1 MRIRQTFS
9 LLVALVGTSSFA
21 QIQPE
26 TVELNHS
33 KIQFIQNDGQWHK
46 NVRYKS
52 PLGVGAV
59 FLENNIFT
67 YVQYDAEQV
76 QNIHNHDD
84 HDHDHGHRMESAH
97 DMKIM
102 INGHA
107 WRTRFEGANSNP
119 TLSGVDKEKGYHNYF
134 IGNDKSRWASHVPL
148 FNIVEYD
155 NLYDG
160 IDMKVHS
167 AEGIFKYDFIVEAG
181 VDPSIIVMNNTG
193 LDRIEIRDGN
203 LIYVT
208 SVGEFIEKKPYA
220 YQIIDGTQ
228 NEVPC
233 AYVLKDG
240 KVSFEFAEGYNSDYE
255 LVIDPELIGATL
267 SGSTVTNWGHC
278 AAYDKDGYIYT
289 GARSFGAGY
298 PTDDGSFQT
307 DFGGGGVDIAVSKL
321 EPDASDLVYASYLGG
336 SGQDIPHSI
345 VVSDDNE
352 LYTFG
357 TSQSI
362 DYPVSDDAYDGVGP
376 DGGSNTDIVVTH
388 LTEDGSDIVGSTYIG
403 GAAEGDGINTL
414 TSNYGDQYRG
424 EIITD
429 ADGNCY
435 IASSTTSSSFPT
447 TPGAYQETYG
457 GGTQDGVVF
466 SFNPALSDLRWSTYV
481 GGASGEG
488 ALGLRLDFEDNVYFS
503 GVCSDE
509 FVAMPGYQD
518 AFGGGTRDAFVMR
531 LIDDGSTV
539 SASSYWGTGGTD
551 AAFFVDLDNDGNVFL
566 YGQSTAGSEVTPDVY
581 SNPGSQQFICSLT
594 PDLTDLNFGTVIGAG
609 GNDFTP
615 IAFMVDACGYVYFSG
630 HGNLGMITGVPVTDD
645 ALFDSGGFYLGVLTP
660 NAEDLEFA
668 THYTGNHVDGGTSRF
683 DPDRGIVYQSVCI
696 SGGFAT
702 SPDAYATTSP
712 GYDVGVF
719 KIDFG
724 ISHVNAAANADP
736 DATGCAP
743 FTVDFDNTGTGITY
757 EWDFGDGS
765 PISTEFEPTHTFTD
779 PGVYEVT
786 LIAYDPDGCL
796 TSDTTTLEIIVG
808 DGETPDASF
817 DYDVNCAT
825 GEVTVTYT
833 GTPDV
838 PVDFD
843 MGDGSSY
850 DDTEFTHTY
859 TGDGTFT
866 ITLTAGDGVCA
877 DFGTFEAD
885 LTIGSPAV
893 DIIFNEPSCYGF
905 SDASITVDITDP
917 TGLEVIE
924 ITDTDG
930 TLLNEGGSN
939 TANTLNSGW
948 YYYSVDLGDGCALF
962 DSLELHNPPQINVQ
976 LNVTDPQCYGDKTG
990 FAIAD
995 TVFNWQGDW
1004 DEVVYIWAPDP
1015 PGISGLGA
1023 DSIYDLTAG
1032 DYTLTIND
1040 GNGCS
1045 RVFDFTV
1052 TEPTELVFSEFG
1064 YDPAYCRLYGYQS
1077 GNGVVYGAATGGT
1090 PDYHYEWTHL
1100 ETGDDWDNTT
1110 VGGLN
1115 PGTYV
1120 LEVQDENGCI
1130 LRDTVR
1136 MDSVNPVAAF
1146 TMDIPQ
1152 EPTDCDAVVPVDITF
1167 TNQSLYFANPN
1178 NPFADTNFYY
1188 NFSYAEGDWVISNS
1202 LEDVYT
1208 INYTQSGDY
1217 TVCLVAQNKNG
1228 CTDTLC
1234 KPLILCDDLEF
1245 TPVNIFSPNGDG
1257 NNDIFTFYERQVAVI
1272 EFRCVVVNR
1281 WGNVIREF
1289 DDISDG
1295 WDGTDAGG
1303 NPVPDGVYFYKYSGK
1318 GQTGEILEGQGN
1330 VQLVRGN

>member
-1 MRIRQTFS
+1 MTILNKQTFT
-9 LLVALVGTSSFA
+9 LILALIGLSGYA
-21 QIQPE
+21 QVQPE
-26 TVELNHS
+26 SIPMAHS

-59 FLENNIFT
+59 FLENNVFT
-67 YVQYDAEQV
+67 YVQFDAEQI
-76 QNIHNHDD
+76 NATHEHDD
-84 HDHDHGHRMESAH
+84 HDHNESIYET
-97 DMKIM
+97 DLKI
-102 INGHA
+102 NTHA
-107 WRTRFEGANSNP
+107 WKTRFEGANDKPN
-119 TLSGVDKEKGYHNYF
+119 LSGLDKQKAYHNYF
-134 IGNDKSRWASHVPL
+134 IGNDKSKWASRVPL
-148 FNIVEYD
+148 FNVIEYD

-160 IDMKVHS
+160 IDMKVYS
-167 AEGIFKYDFIVEAG
+167 AEGIFKYDFIVEPG
-181 VDPSIIVMNNTG
+181 VDPSVIVMNNTG
-193 LDRIEIRDGN
+193 LDRIEVRNGN
-203 LIYVT
+203 LIYIT
-208 SVGEFIEKKPYA
+208 SVGEFMEKKPYA
-220 YQIIDGTQ
+220 YQVIDGIEV
-228 NEVPC
+228 EVPC
-233 AYVLKDG
+233 AYNLTDG
-240 KVSFEFAEGYNSDYE
+240 KVSFQFSEGYNEDYE

-267 SGSTVTNWGHC
+267 SGSTSTNYGHC
-278 AAYDKDGYIYT
+278 AAYDRDGFIYT
-289 GARSFGAGY
+289 GARSFGPGY
-298 PTDDGSFQT
+298 PTDEGSFQT
-307 DFGGGGVDIAVSKL
+307 DFGGGGQDIVVSRL
-321 EPDASDLVYASYLGG
+321 LPDATDLVYATYLGG
-336 SGQDIPHSI
+336 AGVDLPHSI
-345 VVSDDNE
+345 VVSNDNE

-357 TSQSI
+357 SSTSI
-362 DYPVSDDAYDGVGP
+362 DYPVSDDAYDGLGP
-376 DGGSNTDIVVTH
+376 DGGSNTDIVITH
-388 LTEDGSDIVGSTYIG
+388 LNLDGTDIIGSTYIG
-403 GAAEGDGINTL
+403 GSAEADGLNGL

-435 IASSTTSSSFPT
+435 IASCTTSPSFPVT
-447 TPGAYQETYG
+447 DGAYQETYG
-457 GGTQDGVVF
+457 GGPQDGVVF
-466 SFNPALSDLRWSTYV
+466 SLNPELSDLRWSTYV

-488 ALGLRLDFEDNVYFS
+488 ALGLRLDSDENVYFS

-509 FVAMPGYQD
+509 FIAMSGYQPGYL
-518 AFGGGTRDAFVMR
+518 GGTRDAFVMR
-531 LIDDGSTV
+531 LIDEGTTV
-539 SASSYWGTGGTD
+539 SASSYWGSAGTD
-551 AAFFVDLDNDGNVFL
+551 AAFFLDIDNDGNVYL
-566 YGQSTAGSEVTPDVY
+566 YGQSTGGSEVTPDVY
-581 SNPGSQQFICSLT
+581 SNPGSQQFICSLS
-594 PDLTDLNFGTVIGAG
+594 PDLADLNLGTVVGAG
-609 GNDFTP
+609 GANFIP
-615 IAFMVDACGYVYFSG
+615 IAFMVDACGYIYFSG
-630 HGNLGMITGVPVTDD
+630 HGASGALPLVD
-645 ALFDSGGFYLGVLTP
+645 ALYATGGFYLGVLTP
-660 NAEDLEFA
+660 NAEDLEFS
-668 THYTGNHVDGGTSRF
+668 TLYSGNHVDGGTSRF
-683 DPDRGIVYQSVCI
+683 DPDQGIVYQSVCI
-696 SGGFAT
+696 SGGFT
-702 SPDAYATTSP
+702 TTPDAYSTTSP
-712 GYDVGVF
+712 SWDVGVF

-724 ISHVNAAANADP
+724 ISHVNAAAAAEP
-736 DATGCAP
+736 STTGCAP
-743 FTVDFDNTGTGITY
+743 FTVDFDNTGIGVTY

-765 PISTEFEPTHTFTD
+765 PTTTEFEPTHTFSD
-779 PGVYEVT
+779 PGIYEVT

-808 DGETPDASF
+808 GGETPDASF

-833 GTPDV
+833 GSPDV

-850 DDTEFTHTY
+850 DETEFTHTY

-885 LTIGSPAV
+885 VTIGSPAV

-905 SDASITVDITDP
+905 SDGSITVDITDP
-917 TGLEVIE
+917 TGAEVIE

-948 YYYSVDLGDGCALF
+948 YYYSIDLGDGCALF
-962 DSLELHNPPQINVQ
+962 DSLELSDPPQINVQ
-976 LNVTDPQCYGDKTG
+976 LNVQDPQCFGDKTG
-990 FAIAD
+990 YAIVD

-1052 TEPTELVFSEFG
+1052 TEPTELEFSEFG

-1090 PDYHYEWTHL
+1090 PDYKYEWTHI
-1100 ETGDDWDNTT
+1100 ETGDTWDNTT

-1120 LEVQDENGCI
+1120 LEVVDENGCI
-1130 LRDTVR
+1130 LTETIQL
-1136 MDSVNPVAAF
+1136 DSVNPQAIF

-1152 EPTDCDAVVPVDITF
+1152 DPTDCDAVVPVDITF

-1188 NFSYAEGDWVISNS
+1188 NFSYAEGDWLISGS
-1202 LEDVYT
+1202 LEDEFV
-1208 INYTQSGDY
+1208 INYQESGDY

-1245 TPVNIFSPNGDG
+1245 TPINIFSPNGDG
-1257 NNDIFTFYERQVAVI
+1257 NNDIFTFVERQVAVI

-1281 WGNVIREF
+1281 WGVVIREF
-1289 DDISDG
+1289 DDITDG

-1303 NPVPDGVYFYKYSGK
+1303 NPVPDGVYFYTYSGK
-1318 GQTGEILEGQGN
+1318 GQTGELLNGQGN
-1330 VQLVRGN
+1330 VQIVRGN